1 MWNTKY
7 LAQSHFD
14 KSQPPNIWC
23 SLFEKSETPNIW
35 CNLTLIKL
43 AKVKHQIFG
52 AVSFWQKWN
61 TKYLVPSLF
70 DKSETPNIWCSLTL
84 KKTRN
89 TKYLVQSQKLT
100 KANHQLPLESGD
112 RPPSAGD
119 DSSLLCRLHQTH
131 RWVHLRSML
140 HIKRFFFY
148 SLLGLLILRPGKS
161 GERKITLMPVV
172 VLCIIINISF
182 VLSWLSWQVDWKPW
196 VWSCQRSLC
205 SWLVGWGRGSWS
217 YSSQV
222 IALITLLKS
231 RGLLFG
237 GCVQHCVSVSQWQL
251 KTSECQ

>member
-1 MWNTKY
+1 MIWRWIIFFHYSLTDKSENQIFGA
-7 LAQSHFD
+7 AQSHFD
-14 KSQPPNIWC
+14 KRKTQNIWC
-23 SLFEKSETPNIW
+23 R
-35 CNLTLIKL
+35 LTLT
-43 AKVKHQIFG
+43 
-52 AVSFWQKWN
+52 N
-61 TKYLVPSLF
+61 
-70 DKSETPNIWCSLTL
+70 
-84 KKTRN
+84 
-89 TKYLVQSQKLT
+89 
-100 KANHQLPLESGD
+100 ANHQLPLESGD
-112 RPPSAGD
+112 RSPSAGD